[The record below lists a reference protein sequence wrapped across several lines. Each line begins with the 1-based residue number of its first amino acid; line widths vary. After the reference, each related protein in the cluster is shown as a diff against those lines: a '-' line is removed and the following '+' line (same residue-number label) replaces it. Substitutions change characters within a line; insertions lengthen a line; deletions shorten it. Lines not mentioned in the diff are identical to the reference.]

1 MSKARCQAY
10 HANTLH
16 TVDGCEILHQ
26 LIDGKHPI
34 IYRVSTCFNHPFG
47 GAGFRNHRQY
57 HKSSDQ
63 PHHGNMGSYEI
74 ATMIIGLW
82 AWTYNGMNALW
93 QYLSNNNR
101 HILGYT
107 KSTLC
112 LLYIDYIMVHGLASH
127 SANPMAI
134 ANISVIIIQ
143 LLSMA
148 LMNIYNIYKVVP
160 EVIESLAKLVCH
172 PRNGWV
178 HGRYIELVMDMAVVN
193 QLEKTPVTTF
203 YSMSL
208 IKDVGDPS

>member
-1 MSKARCQAY
+1 MAMVYGLWPSKICW
-10 HANTLH
+10 
-16 TVDGCEILHQ
+16 
-26 LIDGKHPI
+26 
-34 IYRVSTCFNHPFG
+34 
-47 GAGFRNHRQY
+47 QY
-57 HKSSDQ
+57 
-63 PHHGNMGSYEI
+63 HGNMGSYEI